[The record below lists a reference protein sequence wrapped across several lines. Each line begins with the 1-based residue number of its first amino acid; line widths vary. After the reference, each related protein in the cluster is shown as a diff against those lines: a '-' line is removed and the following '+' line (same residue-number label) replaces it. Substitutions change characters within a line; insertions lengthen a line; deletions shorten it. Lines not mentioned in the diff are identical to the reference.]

1 MVVVVNLLQPALSEL
16 ATWVVGQAQTADP
29 VDGQVIAPVTHSSAE
44 AAVQVPPISVTVII
58 TTTIMM
64 IIIIIL
70 IIII

>member
-29 VDGQVIAPVTHSSAE
+29 VDGQVIAPVTHSSVE

-58 TTTIMM
+58 IIITIITT
-64 IIIIIL
+64 IIIII
-70 IIII
+70 